1 MGRGQVL
8 GPGWCHRPH
17 IQYQAQSRAG
27 WEPGGQGRQCSWA
40 PVCSSGASSPCLPHS
55 QMLQP
60 GFEGNRAQAYSSTQ
74 DCLGL
79 VLQPPAV
86 LYPAWQPSPS
96 LCVLRSYVRAA
107 HGLHQGSFICALWRL
122 ASAWL
127 SLPSN
132 WILGWGWSPPQTLLF
147 RASLIRLDTPEQGS
161 VFPIRPDSPEQDCN
175 PQARAPFRASST
187 APFPGLALH
196 RWLWPHCLCW
206 LS

>member
-8 GPGWCHRPH
+8 GPGWCYRPH
-17 IQYQAQSRAG
+17 VQYQAQSRAG

-107 HGLHQGSFICALWRL
+107 LGATPRQFYLSIVEACFGMAVSSLQLDPRLGLVS
-122 ASAWL
+122 
-127 SLPSN
+127 PS
-132 WILGWGWSPPQTLLF
+132 
-147 RASLIRLDTPEQGS
+147 D
-161 VFPIRPDSPEQDCN
+161 
-175 PQARAPFRASST
+175 
-187 APFPGLALH
+187 LALQG
-196 RWLWPHCLCW
+196 
-206 LS
+206 LSHQA